1 MSHTI
6 VPYSAS
12 YCVHCTSDPAIAPLA
27 HGLIPYKMGDRFMV
41 ISAGPVPSMEDAQSA
56 SQDDGV
62 GQSRTRSL
70 SVTDRIRSAILSG
83 DFAPGERLR
92 EVQLSETLGVSRT
105 PIRSALQAL
114 ASEGLLDYAPNRGY
128 AVRSFQTAEIV
139 DAYEIRAMMEALAA
153 RFAAER
159 GLTDAERRVV
169 EGALADGDALLAKG
183 SLQDEDRVTYGA
195 INFAFHDAIHSAARC
210 RMLGEMIRLCQS
222 VAPSSHRNIVA
233 FEFEDV
239 RRRHDDHHRI
249 YDAILARDSYRA
261 EILMREH
268 VASVRS
274 SLVRSMLKRGSGS
287 PASGAAGTVADRA
300 RAVS

>member
-1 MSHTI
+1 MRGHLRDQKFHTKCKTGDL
-6 VPYSAS
+6 PQ
-12 YCVHCTSDPAIAPLA
+12 LA
-27 HGLIPYKMGDRFMV
+27 DGLMDDTP
-41 ISAGPVPSMEDAQSA
+41 PP
-56 SQDDGV
+56 SQDESLAP
-62 GQSRTRSL
+62 SRTRSL
-70 SVTDRIRSAILSG
+70 SVADRIRSAILSG
-83 DFAPGERLR
+83 DFAPGEKLR
-92 EVQLSETLGVSRT
+92 EVHLSETLGVSRT

-114 ASEGLLDYAPNRGY
+114 AAEGLLDYAPNRGY

-159 GLTDAERRVV
+159 GLGDTERATI
-169 EGALADGDALLAKG
+169 ETALAEGDGLLAKG
-183 SLQDEDRVTYGA
+183 SLVDEDRVTYGA
-195 INFAFHDAIHSAARC
+195 INFAFHDAIHAAARC

-222 VAPSSHRNIVA
+222 VAPSSHRNVVA
-233 FEFEDV
+233 FEFDDV

-274 SLVRSMLKRGSGS
+274 SLVRSMLKRSALVAQPVS
-287 PASGAAGTVADRA
+287 PAPDSGERISVA
-300 RAVS
+300 S

>member
-1 MSHTI
+1 MK
-6 VPYSAS
+6 A
-12 YCVHCTSDPAIAPLA
+12 A
-27 HGLIPYKMGDRFMV
+27 
-41 ISAGPVPSMEDAQSA
+41 AGSPGRSMEDAQGA
-56 SQDDGV
+56 HQDEGP

-70 SVTDRIRSAILSG
+70 SVADRIRSAILSG

-92 EVQLSETLGVSRT
+92 EVQLSATLGVSRT
-105 PIRSALQAL
+105 PVRSALQAL

-128 AVRSFQTAEIV
+128 SVRSFQTAEIV

-159 GLTDAERRVV
+159 GLSDADRAVV
-169 EGALADGDALLAKG
+169 EQALAEGDRLLARG
-183 SLQDEDRVTYGA
+183 SLHDEDRVAYGA
-195 INFAFHDAIHSAARC
+195 INFAIHDAIHTAARC

-222 VAPSSHRNIVA
+222 IAPSSHRNIVA
-233 FEFEDV
+233 FEFDDV

-274 SLVRSMLKRGSGS
+274 SLVRSLLKRGADLAQAPA
-287 PASGAAGTVADRA
+287 PASAPPDERTRAAG
-300 RAVS
+300 

>member
-1 MSHTI
+1 
-6 VPYSAS
+6 
-12 YCVHCTSDPAIAPLA
+12 
-27 HGLIPYKMGDRFMV
+27 
-41 ISAGPVPSMEDAQSA
+41 MEDAPTA
-56 SQDDGV
+56 SQDDGLAPN
-62 GQSRTRSL
+62 RTRSL
-70 SVTDRIRSAILSG
+70 SVADRIRSAILSG
-83 DFAPGERLR
+83 DFAPGEKLR
-92 EVQLSETLGVSRT
+92 EVHLSETLGVSRT

-114 ASEGLLDYAPNRGY
+114 AAEGLLDYAPNRGY

-159 GLTDAERRVV
+159 GLSDAERAVI
-169 EGALADGDALLAKG
+169 EGALADGDRLLAKG
-183 SLQDEDRVTYGA
+183 SLHDDDRVTYGS

-233 FEFEDV
+233 FEFDDV

-274 SLVRSMLKRGSGS
+274 SLVRSMLKR
-287 PASGAAGTVADRA
+287 AAGSTPPSSPTPGASDRLSA
-300 RAVS
+300 AS